1 MKIKLTLLLLFLVL
15 ALALNEYY
23 QNKYSIKKTIETEK
37 SLSFLVDKEFSLIRK
52 SLVQGKFEEEIL
64 KINNATVLE
73 KKWNDLNL
81 YLERPLRKDRY
92 WDLKGNMIAKIKINN
107 DNTGK
112 EEIEMNHNIEVGSS
126 NVKILASLENPIE
139 KIGLT
144 TLEQEIKLEPG
155 QQNKTIA
162 NVRIKMKVKRM
173 IPSVMEK
180 YAQEKL
186 DSAANDYIEKTKHII
201 ESMPETKTGIF
212 IQFK

>member
-1 MKIKLTLLLLFLVL
+1 MKIKLTLLLLFLAL

-81 YLERPLRKDRY
+81 HLERPLRKDRY
-92 WDLKGNMIAKIKINN
+92 WDLKGNMVAKIKINN

-126 NVKILASLENPIE
+126 NVKILCS
-139 KIGLT
+139 
-144 TLEQEIKLEPG
+144 
-155 QQNKTIA
+155 
-162 NVRIKMKVKRM
+162 
-173 IPSVMEK
+173 
-180 YAQEKL
+180 L
-186 DSAANDYIEKTKHII
+186 DSSSLKMLNICLNPEFLISTCQESPIPKT
-201 ESMPETKTGIF
+201 
-212 IQFK
+212 